1 MLTSEHP
8 EPRTVLQQ
16 ISTIPPRVLSQ
27 EASQKQLSLFYI
39 GLEMLGEKKKARF
52 LSYLLSL
59 QTPNAQSQ
67 EATNEL

>member
-1 MLTSEHP
+1 MHTSEYP
-8 EPRTVLQQ
+8 EQSIVLSE
-16 ISTIPPRVLSQ
+16 ISTTSPSVLSQ
-27 EASQKQLSLFYI
+27 EASQKQLYLFYI

-59 QTPNAQSQ
+59 QPPNAQSQ

>member
-8 EPRTVLQQ
+8 EPRLVLQQ
-16 ISTIPPRVLSQ
+16 SSTTPPRVHKQ
-27 EASQKQLSLFYI
+27 EDDQKQISLFYI

-59 QTPNAQSQ
+59 QTTNAQSQ

>member
-1 MLTSEHP
+1 LSTPSEVP
-8 EPRTVLQQ
+8 QPYTVLSET
-16 ISTIPPRVLSQ
+16 STITPPSVLSQ

-59 QTPNAQSQ
+59 QNPTTTEPGGNQ
-67 EATNEL
+67 

>member
-8 EPRTVLQQ
+8 EPRLMLSET
-16 ISTIPPRVLSQ
+16 STPTHVLSQ
-27 EASQKQLSLFYI
+27 EASYERERSLFYI
-39 GLEMLGEKKKARF
+39 GLEMLGEKKKTRF

-59 QTPNAQSQ
+59 QTPNTQSK